1 MATSLDPG
9 VPPSSGRA
17 PGQAVSK
24 ASSPALS
31 EEAQGA
37 ATTPPVW
44 WDGHR
49 GRPFYS
55 TNPVHAQSLQRVD
68 KPDIGWVTY
77 VQELSCQP
85 VDLPI
90 KVVRPG
96 PTVRAA
102 APAVRVG
109 QGHMSH
115 QTDIECFAGTWN
127 GYMSARRTIS
137 STNVEE
143 CRQMLMSEG
152 IEITTKMQKKP
163 APGNSLPPR
172 PFGVSLLIPVGLGS
186 NPAALQVLDGF
197 AAVSDTTPR
206 SVPEWDDY
214 KPSMCSVMRFSVHA
228 GKRGELAAEAESV
241 LCAEALDLNEWDKC
255 SGSMSIVLRWGVRI
269 DSETCEGSEDDAEPF
284 VKLRCERVAI
294 TAAKIKQFGPNGQNA
309 ARVIKG
315 LINELATRFGRDL
328 PYDFDMS
335 PPTPT
340 PGYFESQIA
349 DAAKEMEKTLY
360 KEIPFVPNHA
370 MQYLNVAHLHH
381 LHGYHVR
388 VLTGGLENAA
398 NDSVLQGLLLCGT
411 TGGDHKVR
419 SFVNNEA
426 RYGFDAHLLGDY
438 AFRMLHTAA
447 SSVMPVPLDTKV
459 SFYGLG
465 SGKPGMPFQGDGSTV
480 WVTSTAIKSIE
491 EAVHGKAMVLP
502 CDGDSCM
509 PIKSIYK
516 TAMKTYMQRLT
527 DYVQKLF
534 PIAGVARM
542 PSPVIQDIE
551 LVRRVRNPAERKR
564 TADDRFYDD
573 AVRPPGWPTIGA
585 KRNLVGET
593 IAALRTVKAPP
604 ELVEVLQLAAAR
616 VNKPDATVQD
626 AFACTAKILR
636 THEDTESALRIQ
648 CEELRRKADEVAFN
662 AAMQADKAVKA
673 IKTNDSTEKITFDM
687 IKELVAPVSRVSQNV
702 QMPFRGLA
710 MKTTPR
716 GAVLMHALVTFVRT
730 ALNGGVA
737 PTEPCAED
745 LDMHAALQNA
755 PDPQMAINEV
765 VCTCAKGVGELKV
778 FFSTRTDKNTDNAL
792 YKLDRDARVLLACD
806 RFEISTSIGTPFVL
820 FLVKNFIN
828 DDSMMINAWCHTP
841 PKKKSE
847 KKPEKKQ
854 EKKPE
859 KKSAQKPA

>member
-9 VPPSSGRA
+9 VSPSSGRA

-24 ASSPALS
+24 ASSPALCKKV
-31 EEAQGA
+31 QGA
-37 ATTPPVW
+37 TNPPVY

-55 TNPVHAQSLQRVD
+55 TDPVHPQSLQRVD
-68 KPDIGWVTY
+68 RPDIGWVTY
-77 VQELSCQP
+77 VQQLSYQP
-85 VDLPI
+85 VDLPV
-90 KVVRPG
+90 KVVRTG

-102 APAVRVG
+102 APVVRVG

-115 QTDIECFAGTWN
+115 QTDIECFTGTWN
-127 GYMSARRTIS
+127 GYMSARRTNS

-143 CRQMLMSEG
+143 CRQMLASEG
-152 IEITTKMQKKP
+152 VEITTKMQKKP
-163 APGNSLPPR
+163 APGNSLDPR

-186 NPAALQVLDGF
+186 NEAALQVLDGF
-197 AAVSDTTPR
+197 AAVSDTSPR
-206 SVPEWDDY
+206 SAPEWDDY

-315 LINELATRFGRDL
+315 LINELATRFGREL
-328 PYDFDMS
+328 PYDFDMP

-340 PGYFESQIA
+340 PGYFESQIV
-349 DAAKEMEKTLY
+349 DAAKEMEKMLY
-360 KEIPFVPNHA
+360 KEIPFVPNDA
-370 MQYLNVAHLHH
+370 MQYMNVTHLHH

-388 VLTGGLENAA
+388 ILKGGLENAA
-398 NDSVLQGLLLCGT
+398 NDSVLQGLLLSGSDD
-411 TGGDHKVR
+411 DHKVR

-426 RYGFDAHLLGDY
+426 RYGFGAHLLGDY
-438 AFRMLHTAA
+438 ASRILHTAA
-447 SSVMPVPLDTKV
+447 SSVSPMPLDAKV

-465 SGKPGMPFQGDGSTV
+465 SGKPGMPFQRDRSEV
-480 WVTSTAIKSIE
+480 WVTCTAIKSIE

-502 CDGDSCM
+502 CDADSCL
-509 PIKSIYK
+509 PIRSIYE

-542 PSPVIQDIE
+542 PSPLIQDIE
-551 LVRRVRNPAERKR
+551 LVRRVRHPAERKR
-564 TADDRFYDD
+564 TADDRFYDE

-593 IAALRTVKAPP
+593 IVALRNAKAPP

-636 THEDTESALRIQ
+636 THEDAESALRTQ
-648 CEELRRKADEVAFN
+648 CEELRAKADEAAFN
-662 AAMQADKAVKA
+662 AAMQSDKAVKA
-673 IKTNDSTEKITFDM
+673 IKTNHSTEKITFDM

-702 QMPFRGLA
+702 QVPFRGLA

-730 ALNGGVA
+730 ALNGGAA
-737 PTEPCAED
+737 PIEPCVED
-745 LDMHAALQNA
+745 SDRLRAVVQNA

-765 VCTCAKGVGELKV
+765 VCTYAKGVGQMKV
-778 FFSTRTDKNTDNAL
+778 FFSTRTDKNADNAL
-792 YKLDRDARVLLACD
+792 YKLDRDAQ
-806 RFEISTSIGTPFVL
+806 IGRAHV
-820 FLVKNFIN
+820 
-828 DDSMMINAWCHTP
+828 
-841 PKKKSE
+841 
-847 KKPEKKQ
+847 
-854 EKKPE
+854 
-859 KKSAQKPA
+859 